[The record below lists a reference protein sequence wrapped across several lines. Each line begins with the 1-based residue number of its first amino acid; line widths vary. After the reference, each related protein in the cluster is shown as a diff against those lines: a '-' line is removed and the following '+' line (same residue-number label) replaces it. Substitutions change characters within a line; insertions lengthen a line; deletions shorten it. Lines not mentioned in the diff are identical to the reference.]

1 MIKVP
6 DPDQPYGHNLLKGVY
21 PDCASL
27 AVSGTRE
34 ALKKLSDD
42 AQCVRM
48 DHVLRNTL
56 YALIEAGGFV
66 LPDILSMHT
75 GQDFRRIV
83 LPRIE
88 NEQLLGF
95 WKRGFT
101 VYKPHYHQDMIAPI
115 QNRTGAF
122 LVDPKLRRIFSSPPE
137 NLSFSSNMDNSRIL
151 IVNVS
156 KGRLVEEA
164 PISLA
169 RSS

>member
-21 PDCASL
+21 PDRASL
-27 AVSGTRE
+27 AVSGIRE

-42 AQCVRM
+42 PRCVRM
-48 DHVLRNTL
+48 EHVLRNTL
-56 YALIEAGGFV
+56 YVLIEADGFV

-75 GQDFRRIV
+75 RKDVRRIV

-101 VYKPHYHQDMIAPI
+101 VYKPHYHQDMIAHI
-115 QNRTGAF
+115 QNGTGAF
-122 LVDPKLRRIFSSPPE
+122 LVDPKLRRIFTSPPE
-137 NLSFSSNMDNSRIL
+137 NLSFRSIKGNNRIL
-151 IVNVS
+151 IVS
-156 KGRLVEEA
+156 K
-164 PISLA
+164 
-169 RSS
+169 